1 MAFDGFTTKVVV
13 NELNSKIINSKIDK
27 IYEPDK
33 NTIILCLYSQEFR
46 EYYKLTICI
55 DSHNYRI
62 NLSEHQKSNPLVAPN
77 FCMLLRKH
85 LLNGKIVSISMNN
98 LERLVTIGIEF
109 LNEFNELETKKLIVE
124 LMGKHSNIIL
134 IGENNII
141 IDALR
146 RTDTSNNSYRDILP
160 SRLYTFPKENKL
172 DFVNISYDDF
182 CSTVNSPEDIYKSF
196 AGFSKAFVNYSVEKI
211 GNNLSDLYNYFKT
224 VLNNISNCEFV
235 LFNNDFVTSLPKSSN
250 NSVSHFV
257 DDFYFE
263 RELNEQFTNYR
274 NTILRLILDSLK
286 KYNNR
291 LVNIN
296 SKLNECNDMDM
307 YKLYGELITS
317 NLYRLS
323 NLHVDSIELENY
335 YDNNNLIKIPLDI
348 KFTPSINAKH
358 YFKKYN
364 KLKNALKIVS
374 EQKKDTISDINYLES
389 VVFELEDSSSLQDIQ
404 DIFEEISESSIFKDI
419 LNKKSKK
426 KDNIRNKKK
435 KFNYSPIEYN
445 IDGFKVYV
453 GRNNKENDWLSLKFA
468 NPDDIWF
475 HTKDSHGSHV
485 ILRVEKNT
493 PSDDILVKCAKIA
506 AQHSKASNSSNVP
519 VDYCL
524 AQFVKKPKGVKPGMV
539 IFTHNKTLNVNPLE

>member
-124 LMGKHSNIIL
+124 LMGKHSNVIL

-224 VLNNISNCEFV
+224 ILNNISNCEFV
-235 LFNNDFVTSLPKSSN
+235 LFNNDFVTSSPKSSDD
-250 NSVSHFV
+250 SVSHFV
-257 DDFYFE
+257 DNFYFE

-274 NTILRLILDSLK
+274 NTILRIILDSLK

-348 KFTPSINAKH
+348 KFTPSINAKL

-374 EQKKDTISDINYLES
+374 EQKEDTISDINYLES

-419 LNKKSKK
+419 LNKKGKK

-485 ILRVEKNT
+485 ILRTEKNT
-493 PSDDILVKCAKIA
+493 PSDDILIKCAKIA

-519 VDYCL
+519 VDYCS

>member
-172 DFVNISYDDF
+172 DFVNISYEDF
-182 CSTVNSPEDIYKSF
+182 YSTVNSPEDIYKSF
-196 AGFSKAFVNYSVEKI
+196 AGFSKAFVNSSVEKI
-211 GNNLSDLYNYFKT
+211 GNNLYDLYNYFKT
-224 VLNNISNCEFV
+224 ILNNLSNCEFV
-235 LFNNDFVTSLPKSSN
+235 LFNNDFVTSSPKSSN
-250 NSVSHFV
+250 DSVSHFV
-257 DDFYFE
+257 DNFYFE

-274 NTILRLILDSLK
+274 NTILRIILDSLK

-374 EQKKDTISDINYLES
+374 EQKEDTISDINYLES
-389 VVFELEDSSSLQDIQ
+389 VVFELEGSSSLQDIQ
-404 DIFEEISESSIFKDI
+404 DIFEEISESSIFKDV

-426 KDNIRNKKK
+426 KNKIQNKKK

-506 AQHSKASNSSNVP
+506 AQHSKANTSSNVP

>member
-124 LMGKHSNIIL
+124 LMGKHSNVIL

-196 AGFSKAFVNYSVEKI
+196 AGFSKAFVNSSVEKI
-211 GNNLSDLYNYFKT
+211 GNNLYDLYNYFKT
-224 VLNNISNCEFV
+224 ILNNLSNCEFV
-235 LFNNDFVTSLPKSSN
+235 LFNNDFVTSLSKSSN
-250 NSVSHFV
+250 NSVSHFI

-348 KFTPSINAKH
+348 KFTPSINAKL

-374 EQKKDTISDINYLES
+374 EQKEDTISDINYLES

-485 ILRVEKNT
+485 ILRTEKNT
-493 PSDDILVKCAKIA
+493 PSDDILIKCAKIA

-519 VDYCL
+519 VDYCS